1 MEDQSFNLFAFLGK
15 LFWVLFIWIVVGIGL
30 GIGLHIA
37 GLLINSNLLQKTGSW
52 ITAKAFRSGEDDEG
66 NSKDKKDNKKKES
79 NQNE

>member
-52 ITAKAFRSGEDDEG
+52 ITAKAFRSGKDDED